1 MKWQTVGLIKNNQFI
16 TQLMGTKS
24 AQSYTPSFD
33 FGISHLNY
41 FIYEKLSF
49 SMPFSNDLLTEF
61 ANDPTRFMVVN
72 VLG

>member
-1 MKWQTVGLIKNNQFI
+1 
-16 TQLMGTKS
+16 MGTKS